1 MSISGSCLCGG
12 VRYEVS
18 SPLTQCRS
26 LSLHNVSP
34 AISAAFCTAAGV
46 DPDCFHWLAGQE
58 LVSQFQSSPEVCRIF
73 CKICG
78 SNLGIM
84 QNGKVSM
91 VSLGTV
97 SGDPGVRPVDHIF
110 VGSKAP
116 WYEITDQLSQYQEW
130 APSD

>member
-18 SPLTQCRS
+18 SPLTSAGHCHCTMCRQQS
-26 LSLHNVSP
+26 G
-34 AISAAFCTAAGV
+34 AAFCTAAGV

-116 WYEITDQLSQYQEW
+116 WYEITDQLPQYQEW